1 MKRFLYLLFVL
12 LGCLSLAAPPASAG
26 KTPSPSKLKRQANQA
41 AARYSRAL
49 ATYNRLGDDISKL
62 ERQVTKLEARLA
74 PMREAVTRRAL
85 TLYKGDLGLD
95 AVAILGGGGDPLRS
109 ARGARM
115 VAQASARDMVAIE
128 AIKRPARQLRERRAA
143 LDDRRHEQQEA
154 LAKLESERRDVEMQ
168 LAIQIRAQAAFQS
181 RLVAAARPSPRAS
194 RAPKPPRA
202 PRPSRQAAAA
212 PAGPV
217 QVGSFICPI
226 RGPLAF
232 TDDWG
237 APRPGGRR
245 HKGVDLMSPKGSDNV
260 AVVAGNIEMRHW
272 GGGGLTIFL
281 AGDDGHTYVYMHLLR
296 VSGPQPRHVEQGELI
311 GHTGASGNAS
321 AYHLHFEL
329 HPGGGGPI
337 DVFPTLVS
345 HCPPMPRDH

>member
-1 MKRFLYLLFVL
+1 MRAGVPLKRFLYLLFVL

-49 ATYNRLGDDISKL
+49 ATYNRLGDEIGKL

-85 TLYKGDLGLD
+85 TLYKGDMGLD

-115 VAQASARDMVAIE
+115 VAQASTRDMVAIE
-128 AIKRPARQLRERRAA
+128 AIKRPARQLRERRSA
-143 LDDRRHEQQEA
+143 LEDRRHEQQQA
-154 LAKLESERRDVEMQ
+154 LQKLESERRDVEMQ
-168 LAIQIRAQAAFQS
+168 LAIQLRAQAAFQS
-181 RLVAAARPSPRAS
+181 RLVAAARTSPRAS
-194 RAPKPPRA
+194 RAPKPPRQ
-202 PRPSRQAAAA
+202 RQAAVA

-245 HKGVDLMSPKGSDNV
+245 HKGVDLMSPKGTDNV
-260 AVVAGNIEMRHW
+260 AAVAGTIESRHW
-272 GGGGLTIFL
+272 GGGGLTLFL
-281 AGDDGHTYVYMHLLR
+281 DGDDGHTYVYMHLFR
-296 VSGPQPRHVEQGELI
+296 VIGPEPRHVEQGELV
-311 GHTGASGNAS
+311 GLTGASGNAS
-321 AYHLHFEL
+321 AYHTHFEF
-329 HPGGGGPI
+329 HPGRGDAVNPYSLLSGA
-337 DVFPTLVS
+337 
-345 HCPPMPRDH
+345 C